1 MKRTIAALLC
11 LIMVFGAAGCSIV
24 EPTVLT
30 INGTTADLPEYNY
43 YLAMLKMQV
52 TQSVSADQL
61 DIYWDTEKDG
71 KTTFEILKDKALTE
85 MTNMR
90 IVSEKA
96 KELGITMESQDSQMV
111 SQYKRQMLGQTS
123 EETFYKETN
132 TNQKAFDNI
141 IRMMLQRTALIQ
153 QLMMDENS
161 GFKVSEDSIKK
172 TFNEEYWKA
181 KHILIKT
188 VDDSNNPLSEEQQKA
203 AQEKAKSILER
214 AKNGE
219 DFDVLMNEFS
229 EDPGSKSQPDG
240 YIFTAGEMVAEF
252 EDATKS
258 LEPNQISDLVKTS
271 YGYHIIKRLPL
282 SVETDQEKYD
292 EMKENIYNAAVTKEL
307 DRQIE
312 EWKKS
317 MTIEV
322 NQSVVD
328 KITKDQ
334 I

>member
-11 LIMVFGAAGCSIV
+11 LIMAFGSAGCSIV

-30 INGTTADLPEYNY
+30 VNGTTADLPEYNY
-43 YLAMLKMQV
+43 YLAMLKRQV

-61 DIYWDTEKDG
+61 DMYWDTEKDG
-71 KTTFEILKDKALTE
+71 KTTFEILKEKALTE

-90 IVSEKA
+90 IASEKA
-96 KELGITMESQDSQMV
+96 KELGITMESQSAQMV
-111 SQYKRQMLGQTS
+111 AQYKRQMLGQTS

-132 TNQKAFDNI
+132 TNQKALDNI
-141 IRMMLQRTALIQ
+141 IRMMLQRSALLQ
-153 QLMMDENS
+153 QLMADENS
-161 GFKVSEDSIKK
+161 GFKVSEDTIQK

-188 VDDSNNPLSEEQQKA
+188 VDDANNPLAEDQQKQ
-203 AQEKAKSILER
+203 AQEKAQGILER

-219 DFDVLMNEFS
+219 DFDALMNEFS

-240 YIFTAGEMVAEF
+240 YIFTAGEMVEEF
-252 EDATKS
+252 ENATKN
-258 LEPNQISDLVKTS
+258 LELNQISDLVKTS

-282 SVETDQEKYD
+282 SVETDQAKYD
-292 EMKENIYNAAVTKEL
+292 ERKENLYNTAVANEL
-307 DRQIE
+307 ERQIE
-312 EWKKS
+312 EWRKT
-317 MTIEV
+317 MTVEV
-322 NQSVVD
+322 NQSIVD
-328 KITKDQ
+328 KVTKDQ

>member
-11 LIMVFGAAGCSIV
+11 LIMVIGAAGCSIV

-30 INGTTADLPEYNY
+30 INGTTADLPEYHY

-61 DIYWDTEKDG
+61 DMYWDTEKDG
-71 KTTFEILKDKALTE
+71 KTTFEILKEKALTE

-90 IVSEKA
+90 VASEKA
-96 KELGITMESQDSQMV
+96 KELGITMEAQDSQMV
-111 SQYKRQMLGQTS
+111 AQYKRQMMGQMS
-123 EETFYKETN
+123 EEAFYKEIN

-141 IRMMLQRTALIQ
+141 IRMMLQRSALLQ
-153 QLMMDENS
+153 QLMTDENS
-161 GFKVSEDSIKK
+161 GFKVSEDTIQK

-188 VDDSNNPLSEEQQKA
+188 VDEANNPLTEDQQKA
-203 AQEKAKSILER
+203 AQEKAQGILER

-219 DFDVLMNEFS
+219 DFDALMNEFS
-229 EDPGSKSQPDG
+229 EDPGSQTQPDG
-240 YIFTAGEMVAEF
+240 YIFTTGEMVEEF
-252 EDATKS
+252 ENATKN
-258 LEPNQISDLVKTS
+258 LEPNQISDLVKTN

-282 SVETDQEKYD
+282 SVETDQAKYD
-292 EMKENIYNAAVTKEL
+292 EMKENLYNTAVTNEL
-307 DRQIE
+307 EKQIE
-312 EWKKS
+312 EWRKT
-317 MTIEV
+317 MTVEV

-328 KITKDQ
+328 KVTKDE